1 MCPKVIHRAID
12 RMSKREYIVNIF
24 QIEDKEV
31 RTMSH
36 VDVVNELA
44 SEMDRSGLV
53 GQEVEEAALYFEVL
67 LKNCGDELCS

>member
-1 MCPKVIHRAID
+1 
-12 RMSKREYIVNIF
+12 
-24 QIEDKEV
+24 
-31 RTMSH
+31 MSH